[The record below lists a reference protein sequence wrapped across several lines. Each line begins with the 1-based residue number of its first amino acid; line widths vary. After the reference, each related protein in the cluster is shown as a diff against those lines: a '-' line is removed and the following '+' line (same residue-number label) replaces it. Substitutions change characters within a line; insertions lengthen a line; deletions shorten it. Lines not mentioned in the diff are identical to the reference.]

1 MAQSSSGSRRAAT
14 VSSSP
19 HPDQYVC
26 EGDLLQTY
34 YWRRWRGSR
43 PHVLNAAWNF
53 RGYKCSYADVAD
65 ASRVRV
71 VHKEERRAITLI
83 FDACEH
89 VRAPPRG
96 ARPRFLEELVSA
108 LDVGACR
115 SPAAAAA
122 LRRTCPDQAQGGVG

>member
-1 MAQSSSGSRRAAT
+1 MSSR
-14 VSSSP
+14 P